1 MTLAQRHCYVLILA
15 FVTLVHFSAFTAAQE
30 TKPGWSIPFDV
41 KSALINGYRIAYKDE
56 GQGTAIVFI
65 HGANADYRSFGPQI
79 IALASSYRVIAPSLR
94 HYYPEHWN
102 GEGSDFSIEQHAADV
117 AALVRMLNLGKVHL
131 VGWSRGGA
139 VAIEI
144 AKAHPD
150 LVRTLVMEDGA
161 ILMPVEET
169 PERRNAAELRANTN
183 KAIEERLQAGDPN
196 KAAEVLVDA
205 LTGPGAWLSLPEP
218 RKQVV
223 LDNIY
228 TALGDNKMI
237 RPSTTCDQLKK
248 FDFPVLLMT
257 AEKSPKSYAFFYGE
271 MKKCAAFPDPIVIPG
286 AAHNIHGGNV
296 DAYNKA
302 LMTFFE
308 RAEAK

>member
-1 MTLAQRHCYVLILA
+1 M
-15 FVTLVHFSAFTAAQE
+15 FV
-30 TKPGWSIPFDV
+30 
-41 KSALINGYRIAYKDE
+41 
-56 GQGTAIVFI
+56 
-65 HGANADYRSFGPQI
+65 HGANADYRSFAPQI
-79 IALASSYRVIAPSLR
+79 AALASSYRVIAPSLR
-94 HYYPEHWN
+94 HYYPERWN

-117 AALVRMLNLGKVHL
+117 AALIRMLDLGKVHL

-150 LVRTLVMEDGA
+150 LVRTLVMEDGVIA
-161 ILMPVEET
+161 LPVEET
-169 PERRNAAELRANTN
+169 PERRNAAELRAKTN
-183 KAIEERLQAGDPN
+183 KAIEEHLLAGDPN

-205 LTGPGAWLSLPEP
+205 LSDPGAWLRLPEP

-223 LDNIY
+223 LDNIH
-228 TALGDNKMI
+228 TALGDKVMG
-237 RPSTTCDQLKK
+237 PATTCDQLKK

-257 AEKSPKSYAFFYGE
+257 AERSPKRYAFFYGE

-302 LMTFFE
+302 LVTFFE
-308 RAEAK
+308 RATR

>member
-1 MTLAQRHCYVLILA
+1 MTRRHCYVLIVA
-15 FVTLVHFSAFTAAQE
+15 FVTLLQFSALTTSQE
-30 TKPGWSIPFDV
+30 AKPSWSIPSDV
-41 KSALINGYRIAYKDE
+41 KSELINGYRIAYKDE

-79 IALASSYRVIAPSLR
+79 VALASSYRVIAPSLR
-94 HYYPEHWN
+94 HYYPEKWN

-117 AALVRMLNLGKVHL
+117 AALIRMLNLGKVHL

-150 LVRTLVMEDGA
+150 LVRTLVMEDGE
-161 ILMPVEET
+161 IRLPVEET
-169 PERRNAAELRANTN
+169 PEGRKAAEFRANNNRTIQ
-183 KAIEERLQAGDPN
+183 AHLQAGDPN

-205 LTGPGAWLSLPEP
+205 LTGPGGWQRLPEP

-228 TALGDNKMI
+228 TSLGDKMI
-237 RPSTTCDQLKK
+237 RPSTTCDQLKR

-271 MKKCAAFPDPIVIPG
+271 MKKCAAFSDPIVIPG

-308 RAEAK
+308 PKEAK

>member
-1 MTLAQRHCYVLILA
+1 MMLARRRGYVLIVA
-15 FVTLVHFSAFTAAQE
+15 FVTSVQFSAFSASQE
-30 TKPGWSIPFDV
+30 AKPSWSIPPDLNT
-41 KSALINGYRIAYKDE
+41 KLINGYPLAYKDE
-56 GQGTAIVFI
+56 GKGTAIVFI

-79 IALASSYRVIAPSLR
+79 AALASSYRVIAPSLR
-94 HYYPEHWN
+94 HYYPERWN
-102 GEGSDFSIEQHAADV
+102 GEGSDFSVEQHAADV
-117 AALVRMLNLGKVHL
+117 AALIMMLDLGKVHL

-161 ILMPVEET
+161 ILMPVEDT
-169 PERRNAAELRANTN
+169 PERQEAAERRANNN
-183 KAIEERLQAGDPN
+183 KAIEQQLMAGDPN
-196 KAAEVLVDA
+196 KAAERLVDA
-205 LTGPGAWLSLPEP
+205 LTGPGAWQKLPEP
-218 RKQVV
+218 RQRVV
-223 LDNIY
+223 LDNIH
-228 TALGDNKMI
+228 TALGDNKI
-237 RPSTTCDQLKK
+237 RPPTTCDQLKK

-257 AEKSPKSYAFFYGE
+257 AEKSPRTYALVYGE
-271 MKKCAAFPDPIVIPG
+271 MQKCAAFSDPIVIPG

-302 LMTFFE
+302 LITFFE

>member
-1 MTLAQRHCYVLILA
+1 MTLTRRHCYVLIVA
-15 FVTLVHFSAFTAAQE
+15 FVTLVQFSAFTASQE
-30 TKPGWSIPFDV
+30 AKPSWSIPSDV
-41 KSALINGYRIAYKDE
+41 KSELINGYRIAYKDE

-79 IALASSYRVIAPSLR
+79 VTLASSYRVIAPSLR
-94 HYYPEHWN
+94 HYYPEQWN
-102 GEGSDFSIEQHAADV
+102 GEGSDFSVEQHAADV
-117 AALVRMLNLGKVHL
+117 AALIRMLNLGKVHL

-169 PERRNAAELRANTN
+169 PERRNDAEFRANNN
-183 KAIEERLQAGDPN
+183 KAIQEHLQAGDPN
-196 KAAEVLVDA
+196 KAAEVLVDG
-205 LTGPGAWLSLPEP
+205 LTGPGAWLRLPEP

-228 TALGDNKMI
+228 TALGDKMI

-257 AEKSPKSYAFFYGE
+257 AEKSPKRYAFFYGE
-271 MKKCAAFPDPIVIPG
+271 MKKCAAFPDPIVIPD

>member
-1 MTLAQRHCYVLILA
+1 MTLARRHCYALMVA
-15 FVTLVHFSAFTAAQE
+15 FVMLVQFSAFTASQE
-30 TKPGWSIPFDV
+30 AKPSWSIPSDV
-41 KSALINGYRIAYKDE
+41 KSELINGYRIAYKDE
-56 GQGTAIVFI
+56 GHGTAIVFV
-65 HGANADYRSFGPQI
+65 HGSNADYRSFAPQI
-79 IALASSYRVIAPSLR
+79 VALASSYRVIAPSLR
-94 HYYPEHWN
+94 HYYPEQWN
-102 GEGSDFSIEQHAADV
+102 GEGSDFTIEQHAADV
-117 AALVRMLNLGKVHL
+117 AALIRMLNLGKVHL

-169 PERRNAAELRANTN
+169 PETRSAAELRAKNN
-183 KAIEERLQAGDPN
+183 KAIQEHLRAGDPN
-196 KAAEVLVDA
+196 KAAEVLVDG
-205 LTGPGAWLSLPEP
+205 LTGPGAWQRLPEP

-228 TALGDNKMI
+228 TALGDKMI

-257 AEKSPKSYAFFYGE
+257 AEKSPKSYAFSYGE

>member
-1 MTLAQRHCYVLILA
+1 MTLARRCCYVLIVA
-15 FVTLVHFSAFTAAQE
+15 FVTLVQFPAFTPAQE
-30 TKPGWSIPFDV
+30 AKPSWSMPSDV
-41 KSALINGYRIAYKDE
+41 KSELINGYRIAYKDE

-79 IALASSYRVIAPSLR
+79 VALASSYRVIAPSLR
-94 HYYPEHWN
+94 HFYPEQWN
-102 GEGSDFSIEQHAADV
+102 GEGSDFSVEQHAADV
-117 AALVRMLNLGKVHL
+117 AALIRKLNLGRVHL

-144 AKAHPD
+144 AKAHPE
-150 LVRTLVMEDGA
+150 LVRTLVLEDGV
-161 ILMPVEET
+161 IRMPVEET
-169 PERRNAAELRANTN
+169 PERWNAAEFRANNNKTIQEHLRA
-183 KAIEERLQAGDPN
+183 GDQN
-196 KAAEVLVDA
+196 KAAEVLVDS
-205 LTGPGAWLSLPEP
+205 LTGPGAWQRLPEP

-228 TALGDNKMI
+228 TAPGDTVI
-237 RPSTTCDQLKK
+237 LPSTTCDQLRK

-257 AEKSPKSYAFFYGE
+257 AEKSPKSYGFFYSE

-302 LMTFFE
+302 LLTFFE
-308 RAEAK
+308 QAEGK

>member
-1 MTLAQRHCYVLILA
+1 MMLARRRGYVLIVA
-15 FVTLVHFSAFTAAQE
+15 FVTSVQFSAFSASQE
-30 TKPGWSIPFDV
+30 AKPSWSIPPDLNT
-41 KSALINGYRIAYKDE
+41 KLINGYPLAYKDE
-56 GQGTAIVFI
+56 GKGTAIVFI

-79 IALASSYRVIAPSLR
+79 AALASSYRVIAPSLR
-94 HYYPEHWN
+94 HYYPERWN
-102 GEGSDFSIEQHAADV
+102 GEGSDFSVEQHAADV
-117 AALVRMLNLGKVHL
+117 AALIMMLDLGKVHL

-161 ILMPVEET
+161 ILMPVEDT
-169 PERRNAAELRANTN
+169 PERQEAAERRANNN
-183 KAIEERLQAGDPN
+183 KAIEQQLMAGDPN
-196 KAAEVLVDA
+196 KAAERLVDA
-205 LTGPGAWLSLPEP
+205 LTGPGAWQKLPEP
-218 RKQVV
+218 RQRVV
-223 LDNIY
+223 LDNIH
-228 TALGDNKMI
+228 TALGDNKI
-237 RPSTTCDQLKK
+237 RPPTTCDQLKK

-257 AEKSPKSYAFFYGE
+257 AEKSPRSYALVYGE
-271 MKKCAAFPDPIVIPG
+271 MQKCAAFSDPIVIPG

-302 LMTFFE
+302 LITFFE

>member
-1 MTLAQRHCYVLILA
+1 MTLARRHCYLLIVA
-15 FVTLVHFSAFTAAQE
+15 FVTLVQFSAFTASQE
-30 TKPGWSIPFDV
+30 AKPSWSIPSDA
-41 KSALINGYRIAYKDE
+41 KSDLINGYRIAYKDE

-79 IALASSYRVIAPSLR
+79 VALASSYRVIAPSLR
-94 HYYPEHWN
+94 HYYPEQWN
-102 GEGSDFSIEQHAADV
+102 GEGSDFSVEQHAADV
-117 AALVRMLNLGKVHL
+117 AALIRMLNLGKVHL

-161 ILMPVEET
+161 ILMPGEET
-169 PERRNAAELRANTN
+169 PERRNAAEFRANNN
-183 KAIEERLQAGDPN
+183 KAIQEHLQAGDPN

-205 LTGPGAWLSLPEP
+205 LTGPGAWQRLPEP

-228 TALGDNKMI
+228 TTLGDKMI

-302 LMTFFE
+302 LTTFFE
-308 RAEAK
+308 RGEAK

>member
-1 MTLAQRHCYVLILA
+1 MTLAQRHGYVLILA
-15 FVTLVHFSAFTAAQE
+15 FAALVQFPAFTAAQE
-30 TKPGWSIPFDV
+30 AAKPGWSIPSDV
-41 KSALINGYRIAYKDE
+41 KSELINGYRIAYKDE
-56 GQGTAIVFI
+56 GQGAAIVFV

-79 IALASSYRVIAPSLR
+79 AALASSYRVIAPSLR
-94 HYYPEHWN
+94 HYYPERWN

-117 AALVRMLNLGKVHL
+117 AALIGMLDLGKVHL

-150 LVRTLVMEDGA
+150 LVRTLVMEDGVIA
-161 ILMPVEET
+161 LPVEET
-169 PERRNAAELRANTN
+169 PERRNAAELRAKTN
-183 KAIEERLQAGDPN
+183 KAIEEHLLAGDPN

-205 LTGPGAWLSLPEP
+205 LSDPGAWLRLPEP

-223 LDNIY
+223 LDNIH
-228 TALGDNKMI
+228 TVLGDKVMG
-237 RPSTTCDQLKK
+237 PATTCDQLKK

-257 AEKSPKSYAFFYGE
+257 AERSPRRYAFFYGE

-302 LMTFFE
+302 LVTFFE
-308 RAEAK
+308 RATR

>member
-1 MTLAQRHCYVLILA
+1 VA
-15 FVTLVHFSAFTAAQE
+15 FVTSVQFSAFSASQE
-30 TKPGWSIPFDV
+30 AKPSWSIPPDLNT
-41 KSALINGYRIAYKDE
+41 KLINGYPIAYKDE
-56 GQGTAIVFI
+56 GKGTAIVFI

-79 IALASSYRVIAPSLR
+79 AALASSYRVIAPSLR
-94 HYYPEHWN
+94 HYYPERWN
-102 GEGSDFSIEQHAADV
+102 GEGSDFSVEQHAADV
-117 AALVRMLNLGKVHL
+117 AALIMMLDLGKVHL

-161 ILMPVEET
+161 ILMPVEDT
-169 PERRNAAELRANTN
+169 PERQKAAERRANNN
-183 KAIEERLQAGDPN
+183 KAIEQQLKAGDPN
-196 KAAEVLVDA
+196 KAAEILVDA
-205 LTGPGAWLSLPEP
+205 LTGPGAWQKLPEP
-218 RKQVV
+218 RQRVV
-223 LDNIY
+223 LDNIH
-228 TALGDNKMI
+228 TALGDNKI
-237 RPSTTCDQLKK
+237 RPPTTCDQLKK

-257 AEKSPKSYAFFYGE
+257 AEKSPKSYAFVYGE
-271 MKKCAAFPDPIVIPG
+271 MQKCAAFSDPIVIPG

-302 LMTFFE
+302 LITFFE

>member
-1 MTLAQRHCYVLILA
+1 MTLARRHCYVLIVA
-15 FVTLVHFSAFTAAQE
+15 FATLVQFSAFTAAQE
-30 TKPGWSIPFDV
+30 AKPVWSIPSDV
-41 KSALINGYRIAYKDE
+41 KSELINGYRVAYKDA

-65 HGANADYRSFGPQI
+65 HGANADYRSFAPQI
-79 IALASSYRVIAPSLR
+79 AALATSYRVIAPSLR
-94 HYYPEHWN
+94 HYYPEQWN

-117 AALVRMLNLGKVHL
+117 AALIRMLNLGKVHL

-169 PERRNAAELRANTN
+169 PETRSAAEFRANNN
-183 KAIEERLQAGDPN
+183 KAIQEHLRAGDPN
-196 KAAEVLVDA
+196 KAAEVLVDG
-205 LTGPGAWLSLPEP
+205 LTGPGAWQRLPEP

-228 TALGDNKMI
+228 TALGDKMI

-302 LMTFFE
+302 LMAFFE

>member
-1 MTLAQRHCYVLILA
+1 MTLAQRHGYVLILA
-15 FVTLVHFSAFTAAQE
+15 FAALVQFPAFTAAKE
-30 TKPGWSIPFDV
+30 AAKPGWSIPSDV
-41 KSALINGYRIAYKDE
+41 KSAQINGYRIAYKDE
-56 GQGTAIVFI
+56 GQGAAIVFV
-65 HGANADYRSFGPQI
+65 HGANADYRSFAPQI
-79 IALASSYRVIAPSLR
+79 AALASSYRVIAPSLR
-94 HYYPEHWN
+94 HYYPERWN

-117 AALVRMLNLGKVHL
+117 AALIGMLDLGKVHL

-150 LVRTLVMEDGA
+150 LVRTLVMEDGVIA
-161 ILMPVEET
+161 LPVEET
-169 PERRNAAELRANTN
+169 PERRNAAELRAKTN
-183 KAIEERLQAGDPN
+183 KAIEEHLLAGDPN

-205 LTGPGAWLSLPEP
+205 LSDPGAWLRLPEP

-223 LDNIY
+223 LDNIH
-228 TALGDNKMI
+228 TALGDKVMG
-237 RPSTTCDQLKK
+237 PATTCDQLKK

-257 AEKSPKSYAFFYGE
+257 AERSPRRYAFFYGE

-302 LMTFFE
+302 LVTFFE
-308 RAEAK
+308 RAGAK

>member
-1 MTLAQRHCYVLILA
+1 MTLARRHCYVLIVA
-15 FVTLVHFSAFTAAQE
+15 FATLVQFSAFTAAQE
-30 TKPGWSIPFDV
+30 AKPVWSIPSDV
-41 KSALINGYRIAYKDE
+41 KSELINGYRVAYKDA

-65 HGANADYRSFGPQI
+65 HGANADYRSFAPQI
-79 IALASSYRVIAPSLR
+79 AALATSYRVIAPSLR
-94 HYYPEHWN
+94 HYYPEQWN

-117 AALVRMLNLGKVHL
+117 AALIRMLNLGKVHL

-150 LVRTLVMEDGA
+150 LVRTLVMENGVIA
-161 ILMPVEET
+161 MPVEET
-169 PERRNAAELRANTN
+169 PESRNAAAFRANYS
-183 KAIEERLQAGDPN
+183 KAIDEHLQAGDPN

-205 LTGPGAWLSLPEP
+205 LSGPGAWQRLPEP

-228 TALGDNKMI
+228 TALGDNKRT

>member
-1 MTLAQRHCYVLILA
+1 MTLTRRHCYVLIVA
-15 FVTLVHFSAFTAAQE
+15 FVTLVQFSAFTASQE
-30 TKPGWSIPFDV
+30 AKPSWSIPSDV
-41 KSALINGYRIAYKDE
+41 KSELINGYRIAYKDE

-79 IALASSYRVIAPSLR
+79 VTLASSYRVIAPSLR
-94 HYYPEHWN
+94 HYYPEQWN
-102 GEGSDFSIEQHAADV
+102 GEGSDFSVEQHAADV
-117 AALVRMLNLGKVHL
+117 AALIRMLNLGKVHL

-169 PERRNAAELRANTN
+169 PERRNDAEFRANNN
-183 KAIEERLQAGDPN
+183 KAIQEHLQAGDPN
-196 KAAEVLVDA
+196 KAAEVLVDG
-205 LTGPGAWLSLPEP
+205 LTGPGAWLRLPEP

-228 TALGDNKMI
+228 TALGDKMI

-257 AEKSPKSYAFFYGE
+257 AEKSPKRYAFFYGE
-271 MKKCAAFPDPIVIPG
+271 MKKCAAFPDPIVIPD

-296 DAYNKA
+296 DAYNKV

>member
-1 MTLAQRHCYVLILA
+1 MTLARRNCYVLVLA
-15 FVTLVHFSAFTAAQE
+15 FVTLVQFSVFTASEEA
-30 TKPGWSIPFDV
+30 KPGWSIPSGV
-41 KSALINGYRIAYKDE
+41 KSELINGYRTAYKDE

-65 HGANADYRSFGPQI
+65 HGANADYRSFGPQVV
-79 IALASSYRVIAPSLR
+79 ALASSYRVVAPSLR
-94 HYYPEHWN
+94 HYYPEQWN
-102 GEGSDFSIEQHAADV
+102 GEGSDFSVEQHAADV
-117 AALVRMLNLGKVHL
+117 AALIRMLNLGKVHL

-150 LVRTLVMEDGA
+150 LVRTLVMEDGV
-161 ILMPVEET
+161 IFMPVEET
-169 PERRNAAELRANTN
+169 PESRNAAEFRLNYN
-183 KAIEERLQAGDPN
+183 KAVQEHLQAGDPN
-196 KAAEVLVDA
+196 KAAEVLVNA
-205 LTGPGAWLSLPEP
+205 LSGPGAWQGLPEP
-218 RKQVV
+218 RRQVV

-228 TALGDNKMI
+228 TALGDKMI

-302 LMTFFE
+302 LMAFFE

>member
-1 MTLAQRHCYVLILA
+1 MMLARRRGYVLIVA
-15 FVTLVHFSAFTAAQE
+15 FVTSVQFSAFSASQE
-30 TKPGWSIPFDV
+30 AKPSWSIPPDLNT
-41 KSALINGYRIAYKDE
+41 KLINGYPIAYKDE
-56 GQGTAIVFI
+56 GKGTAIVFI

-79 IALASSYRVIAPSLR
+79 AALALSYRVIAPSLR
-94 HYYPEHWN
+94 HYYPERWN
-102 GEGSDFSIEQHAADV
+102 GEGSDFSVEQHAADV
-117 AALVRMLNLGKVHL
+117 AALIMMLDLGKVHL

-161 ILMPVEET
+161 ILMPVEDT
-169 PERRNAAELRANTN
+169 PERQEAAERRANNN
-183 KAIEERLQAGDPN
+183 KAIEQQLMAGDPN
-196 KAAEVLVDA
+196 KAAERLVDA
-205 LTGPGAWLSLPEP
+205 LTGPGAWQKLPEP
-218 RKQVV
+218 RQRVV
-223 LDNIY
+223 LDNIH
-228 TALGDNKMI
+228 TALGDNKI
-237 RPSTTCDQLKK
+237 RPPTTCDQLKK

-257 AEKSPKSYAFFYGE
+257 AEKSPKRYAFVYGE
-271 MKKCAAFPDPIVIPG
+271 MQKCAAFSDPIVIPG

-302 LMTFFE
+302 LITFFE

>member
-1 MTLAQRHCYVLILA
+1 MTLARRHCYVLIVA
-15 FVTLVHFSAFTAAQE
+15 FVTLVQFSAFTASQE
-30 TKPGWSIPFDV
+30 AKPSWSIPSDV
-41 KSALINGYRIAYKDE
+41 KSELINGYRIAYKDE

-79 IALASSYRVIAPSLR
+79 LALASSYRVIAPSLR
-94 HYYPEHWN
+94 HYYPEQWN
-102 GEGSDFSIEQHAADV
+102 GEGSDFSVEQHAADV
-117 AALVRMLNLGKVHL
+117 AALIRMLNLGKVHL

-150 LVRTLVMEDGA
+150 LVRTLVMEDGV

-169 PERRNAAELRANTN
+169 PESRNAAEFRLNYN
-183 KAIEERLQAGDPN
+183 KAVQEHLQAGDPN
-196 KAAEVLVDA
+196 KAAEVLVNA
-205 LTGPGAWLSLPEP
+205 LSGPGAWQRLPEP
-218 RKQVV
+218 RRQVV

-228 TALGDNKMI
+228 TALGDKMI

-271 MKKCAAFPDPIVIPG
+271 MKKCAAFPDPIVIPV

>member
-15 FVTLVHFSAFTAAQE
+15 FVTLVQFSALTASQE
-30 TKPGWSIPFDV
+30 VKPSWSIPSDV
-41 KSALINGYRIAYKDE
+41 KSELINGYQIAYKDE

-79 IALASSYRVIAPSLR
+79 VPLATSYRVIAPSLR
-94 HYYPEHWN
+94 HYYPEQWN
-102 GEGSDFSIEQHAADV
+102 GEGSDFSVEQHAVDV
-117 AALVRMLNLGKVHL
+117 AALIRMLNLGKVHL

-150 LVRTLVMEDGA
+150 LVRTLVMEDGV

-169 PERRNAAELRANTN
+169 PESRNAAEFRVNYN
-183 KAIEERLQAGDPN
+183 KAVQEHLQAGDPK

-205 LTGPGAWLSLPEP
+205 LSGPGVWLGLPEP

-228 TALGDNKMI
+228 TSLGDKMI

-271 MKKCAAFPDPIVIPG
+271 MKKCAGFPDPIVIPG

-302 LMTFFE
+302 LTTFFE

>member
-1 MTLAQRHCYVLILA
+1 MTLARRHCYVLIVA
-15 FVTLVHFSAFTAAQE
+15 FVTLVQFSAFTVAQE
-30 TKPGWSIPFDV
+30 AKPTWPIPSDV
-41 KSALINGYRIAYKDE
+41 KSSLINGYRIAYKDE
-56 GQGTAIVFI
+56 GRGAAIVFI

-79 IALASSYRVIAPSLR
+79 AALASSYRVIAPSLR
-94 HYYPEHWN
+94 HYYPEQWN
-102 GEGSDFSIEQHAADV
+102 GEGSDFSVEQHAADV
-117 AALVRMLNLGKVHL
+117 AALIRMLNLGKVHL

-150 LVRTLVMEDGA
+150 LVRTLVMEDGVIA
-161 ILMPVEET
+161 LPVEET
-169 PERRNAAELRANTN
+169 PEIRNAAEFKANTN
-183 KAIEERLQAGDPN
+183 KAIREYLQAGDPN

-205 LTGPGAWLSLPEP
+205 LVSPGAWQGLPEP

-228 TALGDNKMI
+228 TALGDTMN

-257 AEKSPKSYAFFYGE
+257 AEKSPKSFAFFYGE
-271 MKKCAAFPDPIVIPG
+271 MKKCAPFPDPIVIPG
-286 AAHNIHGGNV
+286 AAHNIHGGNA
-296 DAYNKA
+296 DAYNRA

>member
-1 MTLAQRHCYVLILA
+1 MTLARRHCYVLIVA
-15 FVTLVHFSAFTAAQE
+15 FVTLVQFSAFTASQE
-30 TKPGWSIPFDV
+30 AKPSWSIPSDV
-41 KSALINGYRIAYKDE
+41 KSELINGYRIAYKDA
-56 GQGTAIVFI
+56 GQGIAIVFI
-65 HGANADYRSFGPQI
+65 HGANADYRSFGPQVA
-79 IALASSYRVIAPSLR
+79 ALASSYRVIAPSLR
-94 HYYPEHWN
+94 HYYPERWN

-117 AALVRMLNLGKVHL
+117 AALIRMLNLGKVHL

-150 LVRTLVMEDGA
+150 LVRTLVMEDGL
-161 ILMPVEET
+161 IVMPVEET
-169 PERRNAAELRANTN
+169 LEIRNAAEFRANTN
-183 KAIEERLQAGDPN
+183 KSIEEHLLAGDPN
-196 KAAEVLVDA
+196 KAAEVLVDS
-205 LTGPGAWLSLPEP
+205 LTEPGGWLRLPEP

-223 LDNIY
+223 FDNIY

-257 AEKSPKSYAFFYGE
+257 AEKSPKSFAFFYRE

>member
-1 MTLAQRHCYVLILA
+1 
-15 FVTLVHFSAFTAAQE
+15 
-30 TKPGWSIPFDV
+30 
-41 KSALINGYRIAYKDE
+41 
-56 GQGTAIVFI
+56 
-65 HGANADYRSFGPQI
+65 
-79 IALASSYRVIAPSLR
+79 LR
-94 HYYPEHWN
+94 HYYPEQWS
-102 GEGSDFSIEQHAADV
+102 GEGSDFSVEQHAADV
-117 AALVRMLNLGKVHL
+117 AALIRMLNLGKVHL

-150 LVRTLVMEDGA
+150 LVRTLVMEDGV
-161 ILMPVEET
+161 ILLPVEET
-169 PERRNAAELRANTN
+169 PEGRNAAAFRANYS
-183 KAIEERLQAGDPN
+183 KAIDEHLLAGDPN

-205 LTGPGAWLSLPEP
+205 LGGPGAWQRLPEP

-228 TALGDNKMI
+228 TAPGDSKTI